1 MKRNDIILIVAI
13 LVISIALL
21 LGVNIYRKNN
31 TSGSAAAQVT
41 IDGKV
46 YGTYPLNQD
55 TEERIELTDGS
66 YNILVI
72 SDGKASVT
80 EASCPDKVCV
90 NTADIHYTDETIV
103 CLPNKVVVKIV
114 NGEENDVDGMT
125 R

>member
-55 TEERIELTDGS
+55 T
-66 YNILVI
+66 
-72 SDGKASVT
+72 
-80 EASCPDKVCV
+80 
-90 NTADIHYTDETIV
+90 
-103 CLPNKVVVKIV
+103 
-114 NGEENDVDGMT
+114 
-125 R
+125 